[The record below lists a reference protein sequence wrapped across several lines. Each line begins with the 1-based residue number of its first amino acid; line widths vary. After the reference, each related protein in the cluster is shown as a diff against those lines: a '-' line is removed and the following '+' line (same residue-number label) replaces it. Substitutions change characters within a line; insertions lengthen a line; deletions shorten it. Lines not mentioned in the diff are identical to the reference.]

1 MNTVAL
7 LIYLSVMALTPGPNN
22 LILAA
27 SGLNHGF
34 GRTLPAL
41 LGISTGIALQAA
53 IIILFMS
60 ERAPLLS
67 GLKPALTLAGCA
79 YLLYLAWQMKQAGAL
94 GSQDDEVK
102 PMSFMGGIWFQ
113 WLNPKT
119 WMMSLNMGMV
129 FLPQDMPA
137 GQAAVLFFALVFI
150 TMMPCISVW
159 AGAGVALQ
167 RLLNTPRRMAWFNS
181 AMATTLAGTALWL
194 LLDNLSASRLAALP
208 FSA

>member
-34 GRTLPAL
+34 GRTLPSL
-41 LGISTGIALQAA
+41 LGISTGLALQAA

-60 ERAPLLS
+60 ELAPLLS
-67 GLKPALTLAGCA
+67 SLKPALTLAGCA
-79 YLLYLAWQMKQAGAL
+79 YLLYLAWQMKQAGTL
-94 GSQDDEVK
+94 GSHDDEVQ

-113 WLNPKT
+113 WLNPKS

-181 AMATTLAGTALWL
+181 TMATTLAGTALWL
-194 LLDNLSASRLAALP
+194 LLDNLPASRLAALP

>member
-1 MNTVAL
+1 MNTAAL

-34 GRTLPAL
+34 GRTVPSL
-41 LGISTGIALQAA
+41 LGISTGIALQSA

-60 ERAPLLS
+60 QLAPLL
-67 GLKPALTLAGCA
+67 GALKPLLTLAGCA

-94 GSQDDEVK
+94 GEQAEQQQ

-129 FLPQDMPA
+129 FLPQNMPA
-137 GQAAVLFFALVFI
+137 GQAAVLFFLLVFI

-167 RLLNTPRRMAWFNS
+167 KLLNTPRRLARFNG
-181 AMATTLAGTALWL
+181 AMALTLACTALWL
-194 LLDNLSASRLAALP
+194 LLDSLPAGHLSAANFP
-208 FSA
+208 I